1 MASHEKE
8 ISRRT
13 FLKSASSIGVVAAS
27 AATPLTQAH
36 AEPLRVPSA
45 EYGREKKV
53 PVLCQMCAQFC
64 PANACVKDGKVIR
77 LEAGPVHEYSGTCG
91 RSRAAPGALYSAD
104 RITTPLIRTGER
116 GEGKFRQASWDEA
129 LDLIAQKLKKLRD
142 DGEPEKVVLFS
153 RFSSAMVWDMKF
165 FDLYGTPNN
174 VSYGDTCYE
183 VVSRSSQTILGFGG
197 PGSHSSDYENADYG
211 LIVGKNLGGSIIPH
225 GWGAQFGKGLRHG
238 LPLTLVDPR
247 HPNEMAQSYAEWLCI
262 RPGTD
267 LSFLLGVLHFVVLKG
282 YVDGEFLPKTNLDAL
297 IDQETLLPVK
307 LDREAKPNDYLVFDT
322 ASRSFVMSRTATAPA
337 YEGRYEYNGAVVQ
350 PAMELMKKTLLD
362 LNPQKL
368 AEICTIPATKMEGV
382 ADKLHAAA
390 PKAFVEI
397 GYRWT
402 RHTTDLR
409 AQICVHTLNML
420 LGLYGR
426 EGGVLQNRSVKFGG
440 LPVEF
445 PKPDMSKSILKWK
458 LDNEPERWL
467 ASPVEGR
474 SGIIQAVLDGKP
486 YKPKMFFIW
495 GQDLIGGTAGG
506 KDVTDAFK
514 SVESIVAVSPFW
526 SDSVMYADVIVP
538 GCTFLEQDQPFF
550 TYYKCL
556 IPVIGVN
563 RKAVDPVMGS
573 KDGYW
578 ILCQIAKRVLSPD
591 EYKRYF
597 LQLER
602 EGIRPTWE
610 SQFAGVT
617 KQASA
622 GLTPEELNSLPPT
635 LDDLLEHGSWGTR
648 RIVLEQKPKT
658 ATGKFEV
665 YSFELA
671 EKYDKLKKTYP
682 DYQDRMFASPL
693 PVHLEPRWM
702 RQKPELGADEF
713 VPATGFT
720 PLSSFAGAQ
729 ARDNPILVALHH
741 RMRYANVF
749 INEERARLLDLKEGD
764 LVEVWMAEYPDEKQE
779 AVLSVSNIVHRD
791 VLFSYHGL
799 GKGLQRT
806 TEKFQYARKN
816 GINLNHFGRLRFSP
830 GVCGHTPQDIVLK
843 IRKVS

>member
-1 MASHEKE
+1 MKKEEKQ
-8 ISRRT
+8 ISRRS
-13 FLKSASSIGVVAAS
+13 FLKASSAAGITALS
-27 AATPLTQAH
+27 ATLPREAH
-36 AEPLRVPSA
+36 AAPLRVPSA

-64 PANACVKDGKVIR
+64 PANAYVKDGRVIR
-77 LEAGPVHEYSGTCG
+77 LEASPVHEYSGTCG
-91 RSRAAPGALYSAD
+91 RSRAAVGALYSAD

-116 GEGKFRQASWDEA
+116 GEGKFRQASWSEA
-129 LDLIAQKLKKLRD
+129 LDLIGEKLKKLRD

-153 RFSSAMVWDMKF
+153 RFSSAMLWDQKF

-174 VSYGDTCYE
+174 VSYGDTCFE

-197 PGSHSSDYENADYG
+197 PGTHSSDYENADYG
-211 LIVGKNLGGSIIPH
+211 LIVGKNLGGAIIPH

-238 LPLTLVDPR
+238 LPLTVVDPR
-247 HPNEMAQSYAEWLCI
+247 YPNEMAQSYAEWLPI

-267 LSFLLGVLHFVVLKG
+267 LSFLLGVLHFAFRKG
-282 YVDGEFLPKTNLDAL
+282 YIDKGALPKTNLDAL
-297 IDQETLLPVK
+297 IDPQTLLPVK
-307 LDREAKPNDYLVFDT
+307 LDKTATPADYLVYDT
-322 ASRSFVMSRTATAPA
+322 ATGSFVMSRNATAPA
-337 YEGRYEYNGAVVQ
+337 YEGRYDYNGAVVQ
-350 PAMELMKKTLLD
+350 PALELLKKNILD
-362 LNPQKL
+362 LDPGKL
-368 AEICTIPATKMEGV
+368 SETCTIPASKMESV

-409 AQICVHTLNML
+409 GQICVHMLNIL
-420 LGLYGR
+420 LGLYGH
-426 EGGVLQNRSVKFGG
+426 EGGVLQNRNVKLGG
-440 LPVEF
+440 LPLEF
-445 PKPDMSKSILKWK
+445 PKPDMGKSILKWK
-458 LDNEPERWL
+458 VDNEPQRWFG
-467 ASPVEGR
+467 SPVEGR
-474 SGIIQAVLDGKP
+474 SGIIQAVLEGKP
-486 YKPKMFFIW
+486 YKPKMFFLW
-495 GQDLIGGTAGG
+495 GQDLVGGTAGG
-506 KDVTDAFK
+506 KDITDAFK

-526 SDSVMYADVIVP
+526 SDSVMYADIIVP

-550 TYYKCL
+550 SYYKCL

-578 ILCQIAKRVLSPD
+578 ILCQIAKRVLGQD
-591 EYKRYF
+591 EYDQYF
-597 LQLER
+597 SQLEQ

-610 SQFAGVT
+610 SQFAGA
-617 KQASA
+617 KKYAPA
-622 GLTPEELNSLPPT
+622 DMTPEESSSMPRT

-648 RIVLEQKPKT
+648 RIVLGHGPKT

-671 EKYDKLKKTYP
+671 EKHDALRRNHP
-682 DYQDRMFASPL
+682 DYPDRMFASPL

-702 RQKPELGADEF
+702 RQKAKLGEDEF

-749 INEERARLLDLKEGD
+749 INEERARRLGLNEGD
-764 LVEVWMAEYPDEKQE
+764 LVEVWMEEHPDEKQQ
-779 AVLSVSNIVHRD
+779 AVLSVSKVVHKD

-799 GKGLQRT
+799 GKGDQRT

-816 GINLNHFGRLRFSP
+816 GLNLNHFGRLRFSP